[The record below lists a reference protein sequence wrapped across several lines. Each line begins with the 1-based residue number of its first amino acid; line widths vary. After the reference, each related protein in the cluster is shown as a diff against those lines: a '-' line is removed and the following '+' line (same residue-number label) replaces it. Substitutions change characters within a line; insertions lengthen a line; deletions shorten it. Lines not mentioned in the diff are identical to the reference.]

1 MDKILFLSGTTRGAT
16 LEGVGRSL
24 AHHFRELGVEQVEI
38 SLLQPQPKIVE
49 ILQKLNPAQIRFA
62 YSWVGMGMEFTV
74 HDPHRPQPFNLWQAL
89 RIPFL
94 TIHGDSPA
102 YFFDR
107 HVSPSPNFVH
117 LYSFDEH
124 RRLRT
129 RLPLRNT
136 ATYTVNS
143 VIIDAVDP
151 GAIDWKARR
160 DGPLLFLKNGKDPQ
174 ALRQMW
180 TAGLDAFLLHSILAL
195 ADDLENHLDDGRC
208 EDIDAVVCRYFADRG
223 FEIETMIKLRLFF
236 AAQLD
241 DYIRAYKCSLLAE
254 ALKELPVEI
263 RGNNW
268 HHIDFTGA
276 RATCIDECNY
286 QKSTGLLRGALA
298 TIDMAPNVTSRPHD
312 RILRAYGAHGLCLTN
327 QQQWTEALPHHERF
341 CYRYQKES
349 IQQVVGW
356 ALEHRDEVLEIGKE
370 VSLSYHTQNPV
381 RENLQKML
389 DWASLAR
396 LDQMRQRPDGAQD
409 FFCWPPS
416 ALTVD

>member
-16 LEGVGRSL
+16 LENIGRSL
-24 AHHFRELGVEQVEI
+24 ARGFRGLGVEQVEI
-38 SLLQPQPKIVE
+38 SLLQPQQKIVE

-62 YSWVGMGMEFTV
+62 YSWVGMGMEFMV
-74 HDPHRPQPFNLWQAL
+74 HDPHRPQPFNFWQAL

-117 LYSFDEH
+117 LYGFDEH
-124 RRLRT
+124 RQLRA

-136 ATYTVNS
+136 ATYTVDPL
-143 VIIDAVDP
+143 IVDEVDI

-160 DGPLLFLKNGKDPQ
+160 TGPLLFLKNGKDPKT
-174 ALRQMW
+174 LRQMW
-180 TAGLDAFLLHSILAL
+180 TSGLDAFLLRSILAL
-195 ADDLENHLDDGRC
+195 ADELEHHLDDETCG
-208 EDIDAVVCRYFADRG
+208 DIDTLVCRYFAERG
-223 FEIETMIKLRLFF
+223 FEIERMLKLRLFF
-236 AAQLD
+236 VAQLD
-241 DYIRAYKCSLLAE
+241 DYLRAYKCSLLAE
-254 ALKELPVEI
+254 ALKPLPVEI

-268 HHIDFTGA
+268 QHIDFTGA
-276 RATCIDECNY
+276 RATCIDECDY
-286 QKSTGLLRGALA
+286 QKSAGLLRGALA

-341 CYRYQKES
+341 CYHYQKES
-349 IQQVVGW
+349 IQEVVRW
-356 ALEHRDEVLEIGKE
+356 TLDHRDEALEIGKE
-370 VSLSYHTQNPV
+370 VSQSYRAQTPV
-381 RENLQKML
+381 KETLQKML

-409 FFCWPPS
+409 FFCWPPA